1 MKWFHLIFG
10 IAVFLVFTQTGSL
23 MRADFPD
30 KDAIPQDL
38 RLLMGSRHIYIL
50 FAALIHIV
58 LGVYLQLRQEIVLR
72 VLQLLGSI
80 VITIGSILLVY
91 AWYVETYEFQHF
103 SDLSRNGIYLTAL
116 GVGLHLFG
124 IVLPTR
130 KR

>member
-58 LGVYLQLRQEIVLR
+58 LGVFFC
-72 VLQLLGSI
+72 S
-80 VITIGSILLVY
+80 
-91 AWYVETYEFQHF
+91 
-103 SDLSRNGIYLTAL
+103 
-116 GVGLHLFG
+116 
-124 IVLPTR
+124 
-130 KR
+130 